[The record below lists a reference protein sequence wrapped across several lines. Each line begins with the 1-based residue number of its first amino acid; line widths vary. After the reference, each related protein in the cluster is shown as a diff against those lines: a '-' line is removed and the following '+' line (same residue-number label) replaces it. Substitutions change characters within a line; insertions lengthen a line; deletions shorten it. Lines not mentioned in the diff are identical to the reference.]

1 MPIESLVEMPGVFLN
16 LISFY
21 AKMHKFKNIEKA
33 YNILCRYF
41 PEREKA
47 AESIGDII
55 GFAGKYDEALKYYD
69 KAGTNDNIL
78 LKKANAL
85 LMCKKY
91 EDAYKILEDMGEKQ
105 YFYYK
110 KILCDCLKYL
120 KPDET
125 DLIQKLDFELI
136 DMFVESGLQNEQEMG
151 IPLVHGVVHAK
162 A

>member
-1 MPIESLVEMPGVFLN
+1 M
-16 LISFY
+16 
-21 AKMHKFKNIEKA
+21 KN
-33 YNILCRYF
+33 
-41 PEREKA
+41 
-47 AESIGDII
+47 
-55 GFAGKYDEALKYYD
+55 
-69 KAGTNDNIL
+69 
-78 LKKANAL
+78 
-85 LMCKKY
+85 
-91 EDAYKILEDMGEKQ
+91 AYKILEDMGEKQ

-151 IPLVHGVVHAK
+151 IPLLHGVVHAK